1 MKTIDNIPWEVTQF
15 TNKYGDEIEMDIIQ
29 YPTEYQVTVNI
40 CDEKP
45 PYRDITTTGTHPK
58 SKRKA
63 AKKAMIELYKQAYP
77 ELFKKMEAE

>member
-1 MKTIDNIPWEVTQF
+1 MKTIDPISWEVTQF
-15 TNKYGDEIEMDIIQ
+15 TNEYGDEIEMDIIQ
-29 YPTEYQVTVNI
+29 YPTEFQVTLNI

-63 AKKAMIELYKQAYP
+63 AKKAMMDLYKQAYP
-77 ELFKKMEAE
+77 DLFK